1 MSKVV
6 VIGAGNVGATA
17 AQYIIDRH
25 LASVVL
31 IDIVE
36 GLPQGKA
43 LDLLQAG
50 SPSNHDC
57 HIMGTND
64 YALTKDADIVV
75 ITAGIARKP
84 GMSRDDLL
92 KTNASIVQSSVKEAC
107 KYSPDAVFLVVTNPL
122 DVMTHL
128 VLKTTKAKHN
138 KVFGMA
144 GVLDSARFETFI
156 AMELNVSVKDVRAL
170 VLGGHGD
177 LMVPVTSC
185 ASVSGVPLLD
195 LMSEDKLASLV
206 QRTRDGGAE
215 IVSLLKSGS
224 AFYAPG
230 ASVAF
235 MVEAIL
241 KNQNRLMAVSA
252 CPAGEYGL
260 NDLYIGL
267 PCILG
272 AGGIKKIVELKLKAA
287 ELSGLQKSAKA
298 IKETIDK
305 MNELLVSV

>member
-17 AQYIIDRH
+17 AQYIVDRK
-25 LASVVL
+25 LADVVL

-57 HIMGTND
+57 SIIGTND
-64 YALTKDADIVV
+64 YADTKDADIVV
-75 ITAGIARKP
+75 MTAGIARKP

-92 KTNASIVQSSVKEAC
+92 KTNANIVQSAIKEAH
-107 KYSPDAVFLVVTNPL
+107 KYSPNAIFLIVTNPL

-128 VLKTTKAKHN
+128 ALKTTKLPMN
-138 KVFGMA
+138 RVLGMA

-156 AMELNVSVKDVRAL
+156 AMELKVSVKDVRAL

-177 LMVPVTSC
+177 LMVPVTSL
-185 ASVSGVPLLD
+185 ASVSGIPLLNLIKPD
-195 LMSEDKLASLV
+195 VLSNLIK
-206 QRTRDGGAE
+206 RTQDGGAE
-215 IVSLLKSGS
+215 IVSLLKTGS

-235 MVEAIL
+235 MVESIL
-241 KNQNRLMAVSA
+241 RDQNRLMTASV
-252 CPAGEYGL
+252 CPGGEYGL
-260 NDLYIGL
+260 KDLFIGL
-267 PCILG
+267 PCVLG
-272 AGGIKKIVELKLKAA
+272 RSGVKKIVELDLTTQ
-287 ELSGLQKSAKA
+287 EMGDLNKSAAA
-298 IKETIDK
+298 IKESINK
-305 MNELLVSV
+305 MNELLVAV